1 MNHPVKRYKPNED
14 VKVKHRPQHSNRF
27 DLYATQYA
35 SQSNSGLTKKSLL
48 GEQTHNS
55 AMGMNNNSGGGS
67 GGGGAMHDIKIKTEI
82 GASVADGTNNCTD
95 DIDSSSS
102 IMQMADIKKE
112 PDDSDENGKILTENL
127 FTSEGLQASYK
138 DLDQLFDEENS
149 GSPPLGVSFFVFRFL
164 LWGNFPEKNVKM

>member
-14 VKVKHRPQHSNRF
+14 VKLKHKPQYSNQF

-35 SQSNSGLTKKSLL
+35 IQSSIGLTKKCVL
-48 GEQTHNS
+48 GEQT
-55 AMGMNNNSGGGS
+55 NNLSSGNNVGSIGGGN
-67 GGGGAMHDIKIKTEI
+67 GAMHDIKIKTEI
-82 GASVADGTNNCTD
+82 GTNVSDGTNNCTD

-102 IMQMADIKKE
+102 MMQLVEIKKE

-149 GSPPLGVSFFVFRFL
+149 GSSPLGVSL
-164 LWGNFPEKNVKM
+164 HIHI